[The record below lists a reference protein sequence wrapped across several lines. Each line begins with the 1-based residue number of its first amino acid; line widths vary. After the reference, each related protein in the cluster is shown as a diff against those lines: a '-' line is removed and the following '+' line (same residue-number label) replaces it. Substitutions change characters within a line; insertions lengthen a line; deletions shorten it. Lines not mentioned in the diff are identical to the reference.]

1 MHRVIKSL
9 ATKVLMADKRA
20 FREMAQLLFPLVYQQ
35 LWRPRMSE
43 LIAALQSVRI
53 HVDADLYQLQLSEL
67 STGRFSSGSIQPAHV
82 LRASGMIRKGQMVN
96 LTLTRLYPMH
106 SNDHAG

>member
-43 LIAALQSVRI
+43 LIAALQSVRT
-53 HVDADLYQLQLSEL
+53 VYVA
-67 STGRFSSGSIQPAHV
+67 V
-82 LRASGMIRKGQMVN
+82 
-96 LTLTRLYPMH
+96 
-106 SNDHAG
+106 

>member
-1 MHRVIKSL
+1 MYHPPHVFVRCFSMHRVIKSL

-43 LIAALQSVRI
+43 LIAALQSVRT
-53 HVDADLYQLQLSEL
+53 VYVA
-67 STGRFSSGSIQPAHV
+67 V
-82 LRASGMIRKGQMVN
+82 
-96 LTLTRLYPMH
+96 
-106 SNDHAG
+106 

>member
-1 MHRVIKSL
+1 MSSCNIYFSMHRVIKSL

-53 HVDADLYQLQLSEL
+53 HVDFQRY
-67 STGRFSSGSIQPAHV
+67 
-82 LRASGMIRKGQMVN
+82 M
-96 LTLTRLYPMH
+96 
-106 SNDHAG
+106 